1 MSFGKINLTNIKG
14 SLYTISIDKLCYR
27 SQILFHCNVT
37 TVRGR
42 VSAVFW
48 PQLVPQWDSSNSLH
62 SPLWL
67 GAVTLLA
74 SDWSVNP
81 LPASHWPILWLVC
94 SVLWSGSGS
103 GQEINGESQL
113 WMSSEKDEG
122 ELVYIQFGLILTVKS
137 ARVLQIRTNISVIE
151 IVDRWQR
158 RSTETTEFNVC
169 FIFTKS

>member
-1 MSFGKINLTNIKG
+1 MIRYEFWQDWFNEYQGVHFTTFPLTSYVG
-14 SLYTISIDKLCYR
+14 

-74 SDWSVNP
+74 SDWSVSP
-81 LPASHWPILWLVC
+81 LLASHWLMLWLVC

-122 ELVYIQFGLILTVKS
+122 ELVYIQFGLILTVTS
-137 ARVLQIRTNISVIE
+137 ARGCTPTL
-151 IVDRWQR
+151 
-158 RSTETTEFNVC
+158 
-169 FIFTKS
+169 